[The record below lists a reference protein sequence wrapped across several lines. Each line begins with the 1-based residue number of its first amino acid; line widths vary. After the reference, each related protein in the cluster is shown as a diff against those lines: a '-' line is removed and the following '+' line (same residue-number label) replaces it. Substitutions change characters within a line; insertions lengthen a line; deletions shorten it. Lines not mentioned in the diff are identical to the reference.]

1 MPLKLL
7 DRIGLLLDIKVRF
20 LTSTLDVDVGTV
32 GLLGTETLCL
42 LWTRTR
48 VSSWKAC
55 TLTTCILFNNSSRQQ
70 HDNDIIIVGL
80 LMTPSVRRRCRRR
93 CRRRRCSDDDA
104 AEADAN
110 ADAKSRMMDIIICCN
125 LTSRIGQPM

>member
-20 LTSTLDVDVGTV
+20 LTLTLDVDVGTV

-55 TLTTCILFNNSSRQQ
+55 TLTTCILFNNSSKVRQQ

-80 LMTPSVRRRCRRR
+80 LMTPSVRRCRRR
-93 CRRRRCSDDDA
+93 CRRRRRCSDDDA
-104 AEADAN
+104 TEADAN
-110 ADAKSRMMDIIICCN
+110 ADAKSWMMDIIICCN
-125 LTSRIGQPM
+125 

>member
-1 MPLKLL
+1 M
-7 DRIGLLLDIKVRF
+7 IGLLLDIKVRF
-20 LTSTLDVDVGTV
+20 LTLTLDVDVGTV

-55 TLTTCILFNNSSRQQ
+55 TLTTCILFNNSSSRQQ

-80 LMTPSVRRRCRRR
+80 LMTPSVRR
-93 CRRRRCSDDDA
+93 CRRRRCSDDDDDA
-104 AEADAN
+104 TEADAN

-125 LTSRIGQPM
+125 LTSRIGQLM

>member
-1 MPLKLL
+1 M
-7 DRIGLLLDIKVRF
+7 IGLLLDIKVRF
-20 LTSTLDVDVGTV
+20 LTSTLDVDVGTAV

-55 TLTTCILFNNSSRQQ
+55 TLTTCILFNNSSRHKQ

-80 LMTPSVRRRCRRR
+80 LMTPSVRRR
-93 CRRRRCSDDDA
+93 RRRRCSDDDA
-104 AEADAN
+104 TEADAN

-125 LTSRIGQPM
+125 LTRQNRTADVASSSD